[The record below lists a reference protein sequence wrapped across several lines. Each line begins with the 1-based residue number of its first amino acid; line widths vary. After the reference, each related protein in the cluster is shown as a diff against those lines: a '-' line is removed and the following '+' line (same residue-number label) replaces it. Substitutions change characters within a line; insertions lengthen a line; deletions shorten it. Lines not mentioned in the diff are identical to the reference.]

1 MGNSRECTGLFSTF
15 QTILASWPLSVIF
28 LPWRTN
34 YEILEHAI
42 NTFNQDGETNEWI
55 QRFCESKSNELS
67 NISVLGGITAAV
79 ISTAFTWDPSAPV
92 PATVRGA
99 WYCGLIFALTA
110 VSVAAQQNI
119 ALIRAKAHPKGFDNL
134 RYMFMEAKKTLNLPI
149 DRTEAVAIKKQ
160 PIYYQLYLWQVP
172 IMMLNFANLVLATS
186 IIYLVAQTE
195 SATVIIWVLAATAFA
210 GTNYLASW
218 AILNTSTLA
227 ASDKSHKQ

>member
-1 MGNSRECTGLFSTF
+1 MVSAL
-15 QTILASWPLSVIF
+15 
-28 LPWRTN
+28 
-34 YEILEHAI
+34 
-42 NTFNQDGETNEWI
+42 I
-55 QRFCESKSNELS
+55 Q
-67 NISVLGGITAAV
+67 GGITAAV

-195 SATVIIWVLAATAFA
+195 SATVRSLYTTVIVPSTQVTLQSLQK
-210 GTNYLASW
+210 TNKKH
-218 AILNTSTLA
+218 I
-227 ASDKSHKQ
+227 

>member
-1 MGNSRECTGLFSTF
+1 MDSSRERATLLSVLQRT
-15 QTILASWPLSVIF
+15 LASWPLSVIF

-34 YEILEHAI
+34 YEIFEHAI
-42 NTFNQDGETNEWI
+42 NTFNQDGETNTWI

-67 NISVLGGITAAV
+67 NVSVLGSLTAAV
-79 ISTAFTWDPSAPV
+79 IGTAFTWAPPAPV

-134 RYMFMEAKKTLNLPI
+134 RYMLMEAKKTLDLPVT
-149 DRTEAVAIKKQ
+149 RAQALAMRNQ

-172 IMMLNFANLVLATS
+172 IMMLNFANIVLAMS
-186 IIYLVAQTE
+186 IVYLVAQTE
-195 SATVIIWVLAATAFA
+195 SAANPPR
-210 GTNYLASW
+210 TN
-218 AILNTSTLA
+218 
-227 ASDKSHKQ
+227 